1 MCGKILKQV
10 IIAICLLLGLSFC
23 YCLQAS
29 ADGGT
34 TNQVEPEQTITMS
47 IADWNELKTEWA
59 GQKLD
64 LAQLKQKFTMLNLNS
79 EEQLKQ
85 LDRYAQALGL
95 AFQVRDDML
104 DVISSDQELG
114 KPVGS
119 DRANEKSTFV
129 NALGLENCAQL
140 VEELS
145 QQAAEALAEFEQPE
159 FLVWLAHALAERKQ

>member
-85 LDRYAQALGL
+85 LEVLQTKLERT
-95 AFQVRDDML
+95 
-104 DVISSDQELG
+104 
-114 KPVGS
+114 
-119 DRANEKSTFV
+119 EKSLM
-129 NALGLENCAQL
+129 NATTSLTEVKKKLQESRL
-140 VEELS
+140 LLEELKKEIKKMEHK
-145 QQAAEALAEFEQPE
+145 QAVIRRQRDIYAGL
-159 FLVWLAHALAERKQ
+159 LVITVGTVIARG

>member
-1 MCGKILKQV
+1 MSTHG
-10 IIAICLLLGLSFC
+10 IAWFPQYINYDSFRT
-23 YCLQAS
+23 LR
-29 ADGGT
+29 D
-34 TNQVEPEQTITMS
+34 
-47 IADWNELKTEWA
+47 DWNTNCIR
-59 GQKLD
+59 
-64 LAQLKQKFTMLNLNS
+64 LAMYTAEYGGYCTGGDK
-79 EEQLKQ
+79 EQLKQ

-145 QQAAEALAEFEQPE
+145 QQAAAALAEFEQPE